1 MEDILVEIAM
11 EVAEAIAET
20 ALKKVNDKKQKKLQD
35 AENSEEDYFR
45 KKPKKR
51 YRMSLSTRIMR
62 CQAVKMANKKVR
74 ENDAVYDDT
83 KKTVE

>member
-1 MEDILVEIAM
+1 
-11 EVAEAIAET
+11 
-20 ALKKVNDKKQKKLQD
+20 
-35 AENSEEDYFR
+35 
-45 KKPKKR
+45 
-51 YRMSLSTRIMR
+51 MSLSTRIMR